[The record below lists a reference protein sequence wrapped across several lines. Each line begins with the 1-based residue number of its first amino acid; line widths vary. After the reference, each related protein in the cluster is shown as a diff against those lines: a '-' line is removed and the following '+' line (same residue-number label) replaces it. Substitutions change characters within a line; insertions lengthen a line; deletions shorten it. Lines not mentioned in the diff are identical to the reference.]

1 MLRLWGRTNSINVQK
16 AIWALAETGAPHQRI
31 DAGMAFGIV
40 KTPEY
45 LAMNPNALVP
55 TLEDDG
61 FCLWESNA
69 IVRYLA
75 SKFPEKGLYPA
86 DLKQRADADRWMD
99 WQQTTFNPALGP
111 AFWGLI
117 RTPAE
122 KRDQTA
128 ITAAVA
134 ATGDLSERLEVCLA
148 TRPYVAGDTF
158 TMGDIPIGCSV
169 HRWLNLPCE
178 RPSRPHI
185 EAWYKRLLARPASR
199 TALTTPIT

>member
-1 MLRLWGRTNSINVQK
+1 MLKLWGRTNSVNVQK
-16 AIWALAETGAPHQRI
+16 AIWVLAETGAPHQRI

-45 LAMNPNALVP
+45 RDMNPNALVP
-55 TLEDDG
+55 TLDDDG
-61 FCLWESNA
+61 FILWESNA

-99 WQQTTFNPALGP
+99 WQQTTFNPALGV

-117 RTPAE
+117 RTSVE
-122 KRDQTA
+122 KRDQAAIATA
-128 ITAAVA
+128 MATTAEL
-134 ATGDLSERLEVCLA
+134 TERLESLLA
-148 TRPYVAGDTF
+148 TRPYVAGDSF

-169 HRWLNLPCE
+169 HRWLNLPVE
-178 RPSRPHI
+178 RPSRPHV
-185 EAWYKRLLARPASR
+185 EAWYKRLMARPAAR
-199 TALTTPIT
+199 AALTIPIT